1 MAKIALI
8 CMYDPWAL
16 GLRTISNALAE
27 AGHETVIIHFKLPVW
42 SSPDY
47 FAKNTLQYQVVHSY
61 GSCNGLKVNHHN
73 TDVSMWTY
81 SEIHLLGD
89 LLEELSPNIIGLS
102 TRCVYEIYLDQIFD
116 QIKRVKGALT
126 IAGGHDASFR
136 PELYLK
142 DLDLVCIGEG
152 EDAMIKVADSLDQKK
167 EIQHINNLAYK
178 IGNKNIQNTLATPSN
193 GMDYFYTPQMNNV
206 RHFLI
211 ENNNVFATDIFLR
224 DKAHML
230 PHLNVHYYTM
240 MGRGC
245 VGQCTFCSAGQFR
258 RLYTKNRI
266 RYQSRRLRP
275 IENIIRE
282 TKKAKELG
290 YSEIYF
296 LDSFFLAK
304 RDYLLSF
311 FEAYR
316 EEVGLPFLAQFEPDQ
331 ILAYP
336 EILDEAERAGL
347 KYAVIGIQSGSEQIN
362 KQIFRRNTPHKK
374 LIKFAQMIVDKKSIS
389 IDYHFITHNPFET
402 QNDYDKTIQLIKDL
416 PKENTNIVL
425 RPLYAFKNT
434 TIENMISKPD
444 VAPLDKDFQDKLLVL
459 FLIRYCVPDFEFEK
473 VRSNFDEL
481 NFEEI
486 KNIYSY
492 LKREYKFEKE
502 WTDLGETCFKNKQY
516 TEAARM
522 YRRALEKN
530 QHFAPALFGMGWCLF
545 LLKKYKQASHY
556 LDILFEDT
564 CIRNKNNLIIHDM
577 LFWYLLGEC
586 SFHLNRPEK
595 AISCFLKVK
604 DLTKKGR
611 DQEHT
616 LALTR
621 LAWANSE
628 LGKSH
633 EAKRYYMQ
641 AVDLYAIMHGG
652 KCLSHDYINANSKL
666 LWECENGHQW
676 EATAGEVLGLG
687 NWCRNCL
694 EGEKRIG
701 AESLKDKKSIIENV
715 DDAHCI
721 PKGPLAQALQAVP

>member
-8 CMYDPWAL
+8 CMYDTWAL
-16 GLRTISNALAE
+16 GLRTISNALTE
-27 AGHETVIIHFKLPVW
+27 AGHEAVIIHFKLPVW
-42 SSPDY
+42 STPDY

-61 GSCNGLKVNHHN
+61 GSCNGLQVNHHN
-73 TDVSMWTY
+73 TDVSMWTH

-89 LLEELSPNIIGLS
+89 LLEELSPDIIGLS

-116 QIKRVKGALT
+116 QIKRVKGSLT

-152 EDAMIKVADSLDQKK
+152 EDAMIKVADSLDHKN
-167 EIQHINNLAYK
+167 EIHNINNLAYK
-178 IGNKNIQNTLATPSN
+178 TGNKYIQNLMATPSN
-193 GMDYFYTPQMNNV
+193 EIDYFYSPQMNNV

-211 ENNNVFATDIFLR
+211 ENNNVFATGIFLR

-230 PHLNVHYYTM
+230 PHLKVHYYTM

-245 VGQCTFCSAGQFR
+245 VGKCTFCSAGQFR
-258 RLYTKNRI
+258 QLYTKNKI

-290 YSEIYF
+290 YHEIYF

-304 RDYLLSF
+304 RDYLLSL

-316 EEVGLPFLAQFEPDQ
+316 EEVALPFLAQFEPDQ

-336 EILDEAERAGL
+336 EILDEAERAGFRFG
-347 KYAVIGIQSGSEQIN
+347 VIGIQSGSEQIN
-362 KQIFRRNTPHKK
+362 KQIFQRSTPHKK
-374 LIKFAQMIVDKKSIS
+374 LIKFAHMMVDKRSIS

-402 QNDYDKTIQLIKDL
+402 QKYYDETIQLIKDL

-434 TIENMISKPD
+434 AIENMISQPD
-444 VAPLDKDFQDKLLVL
+444 VSPLDKDFQDKLLVL
-459 FLIRYCVPDFEFEK
+459 YLIRYCVPDFEFDK
-473 VRSNFDEL
+473 VSAKFDEL
-481 NFEEI
+481 SFGEI
-486 KNIYSY
+486 KIIYSY
-492 LKREYKFEKE
+492 LKRKYKSEKE
-502 WTDLGETCFKNKQY
+502 WTDLGKNCFKNKQY

-522 YRRALEKN
+522 YRHALEKN

-545 LLKKYKQASHY
+545 LLKKYEQASHY
-556 LDILFEDT
+556 LDIFFEDT
-564 CIRNKNNLIIHDM
+564 CIKNKSDLLNHDM

-595 AISCFLKVK
+595 AIACFLKVRE
-604 DLTKKGR
+604 LTKKGR

-621 LAWANSE
+621 LAWAYSALDRISE
-628 LGKSH
+628 GKASSL
-633 EAKRYYMQ
+633 EAMDAQAKMQ
-641 AVDLYAIMHGG
+641 GG
-652 KCLSHDYINANSKL
+652 KCLSREYLNSKSRL
-666 LWECENGHQW
+666 LWECKNGHQW
-676 EATAGEVLGLG
+676 QATPEVILG
-687 NWCRNCL
+687 NGSWCPRCL
-694 EGEKRIG
+694 AKETK
-701 AESLKDKKSIIENV
+701 IEIARSNP
-715 DDAHCI
+715 APEFI
-721 PKGPLAQALQAVP
+721 QTTTLANQKGKEIQYQATPET